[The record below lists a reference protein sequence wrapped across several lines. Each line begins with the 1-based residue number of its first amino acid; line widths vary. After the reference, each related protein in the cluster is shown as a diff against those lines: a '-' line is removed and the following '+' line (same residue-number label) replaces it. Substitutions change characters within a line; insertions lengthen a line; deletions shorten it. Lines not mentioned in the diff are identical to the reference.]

1 MPLSSCVDLHQ
12 TPCAIEWQCADE
24 TSSLTTPDPSNTNI
38 QFTIRL
44 NSTRPDNITAL
55 FEILVPI
62 KLKDIPGSCAI
73 YIRICPSSVTSFEC
87 SLGAPS
93 SEAVKQKFDSATVCL
108 NFELAKNPT
117 VLVPTAVG
125 EPVVA
130 ARPRSGKV
138 LDAIYQLSRVT
149 ALSVHIKDALLS
161 KNQLDTISNVVKR
174 GHLEPLDGPEYS
186 ISRLY
191 SGKGAKIATLS
202 NPTPP
207 SYAEA
212 AALPPPTPPPHKRKR
227 LRPKSQ
233 TADDTIS
240 EIMAQVHEINK
251 RNSFY
256 AATLEAIQQEN
267 KELKADNA
275 KLRAEVETLKKSHQ
289 DLEEEVAELRVL
301 GMDLGDSNE
310 AEKIEMQ
317 DDIRELA
324 NQVDFIDRGK
334 DDQAFLQ
341 RVKREVL
348 HDLAARLSGD

>member
-1 MPLSSCVDLHQ
+1 MPSSPCIDLRQ
-12 TPCAIEWQCADE
+12 TPCAVEWQCADE
-24 TSSLTTPDPSNTNI
+24 TSSLTTPDPSNTSI
-38 QFTIRL
+38 QFTIHL
-44 NSTRPDNITAL
+44 DSTRPDNITAL

-73 YIRICPSSVTSFEC
+73 YLRICPSSVTSFEC
-87 SLGAPS
+87 SSGAPA

-108 NFELAKNPT
+108 NFQLAKTPT

-161 KNQLDTISNVVKR
+161 KNQLDTISNAVTR

-202 NPTPP
+202 DPTPP

-212 AALPPPTPPPHKRKR
+212 AALPPPTPFAYERKR
-227 LRPKSQ
+227 PRLNSQ
-233 TADDTIS
+233 TADDTMSQIL
-240 EIMAQVHEINK
+240 AQVQMINK
-251 RNSFY
+251 RNTLY
-256 AATLEAIQQEN
+256 AATLEALQQEN
-267 KELKADNA
+267 KEIKADNA
-275 KLRAEVETLKKSHQ
+275 KLRAELETLKKSHQ
-289 DLEEEVAELRVL
+289 DLEEEVAELRAL

-317 DDIRELA
+317 DDILELA
-324 NQVDFIDRGK
+324 NRVDFIDRGK
-334 DDQAFLQ
+334 DDNAFLQ
-341 RVKREVL
+341 RVKREL
-348 HDLAARLSGD
+348 LREMAARLSGD